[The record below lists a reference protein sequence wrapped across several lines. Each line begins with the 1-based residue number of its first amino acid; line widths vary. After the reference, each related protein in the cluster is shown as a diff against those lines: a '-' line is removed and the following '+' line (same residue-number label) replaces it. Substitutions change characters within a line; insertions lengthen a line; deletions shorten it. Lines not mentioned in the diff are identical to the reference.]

1 MSELKDVVEETYVPS
16 SPKKEV
22 KKEVKK
28 DVVKNVVKEDF
39 FPSVI
44 KLKIDDEFYLEV
56 DLLDYFER
64 LNRQGWSCS
73 KVKKNGK

>member
-1 MSELKDVVEETYVPS
+1 MPETGKDCVVEQSYVPS
-16 SPKKEV
+16 SPKKASPVKKNEVNSEV
-22 KKEVKK
+22 KE
-28 DVVKNVVKEDF
+28 EF
-39 FPSVI
+39 FPSII

-73 KVKKNGK
+73 KVKKIGK

>member
-16 SPKKEV
+16 SQ

-28 DVVKNVVKEDF
+28 DVVKDAVKEDF

>member
-1 MSELKDVVEETYVPS
+1 MSE
-16 SPKKEV
+16 PKKVSSSNE
-22 KKEVKK
+22 E
-28 DVVKNVVKEDF
+28 F

-44 KLKIDDEFYLEV
+44 KLKIDKEFYLEV

-73 KVKKNGK
+73 KVKKIGGK

>member
-16 SPKKEV
+16 SP

>member
-28 DVVKNVVKEDF
+28 VALKEDF

-73 KVKKNGK
+73 KVKKIGK

>member
-1 MSELKDVVEETYVPS
+1 MSETEKGCVVEETYVPS
-16 SPKKEV
+16 SPKKTSP
-22 KKEVKK
+22 VKK
-28 DVVKNVVKEDF
+28 DVVKEEF

-73 KVKKNGK
+73 KIKKTGK

>member
-1 MSELKDVVEETYVPS
+1 MSEPKKDCVVEETYVPS
-16 SPKKEV
+16 DNAKKVSSTKKE
-22 KKEVKK
+22 E
-28 DVVKNVVKEDF
+28 F

-44 KLKIDDEFYLEV
+44 KLKIDKEFYLEV

-73 KVKKNGK
+73 KVKKIGK

>member
-22 KKEVKK
+22 KK
-28 DVVKNVVKEDF
+28 DVVKDAVKEDF